1 MTRIESLQQ
10 VFDVDIEDEGYE
22 TVAGL
27 IFTATGHV
35 PKVSEVVKKGG
46 LVFEVERA
54 DRKRI
59 YRVRVVRDPAY
70 AGEPVTEK
78 A

>member
-1 MTRIESLQQ
+1 MTRTESIRD
-10 VFDVDIEDEGYE
+10 VFGIDIDDEGYE

-27 IFTATGHV
+27 IFTATGRV
-35 PKVSEVVKKGG
+35 PKVAEVVTKNG

-59 YRVRVVRDPAY
+59 YRVRVSRAAVPAESVVER
-70 AGEPVTEK
+70 A
-78 A
+78 